1 MLLLLLCVQCL
12 LVDGF
17 ELRVER
23 FVDKMKWMLQMQM
36 DVLIPTARRRLQQ
49 YNVHLKI
56 TKFPATSRRAVEKVQ
71 DL

>member
-49 YNVHLKI
+49 YNVRLKI